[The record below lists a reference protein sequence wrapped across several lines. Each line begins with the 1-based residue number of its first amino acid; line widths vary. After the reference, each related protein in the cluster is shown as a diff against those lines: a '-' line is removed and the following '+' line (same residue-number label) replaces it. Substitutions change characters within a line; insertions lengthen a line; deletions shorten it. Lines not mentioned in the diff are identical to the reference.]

1 MHARS
6 ACQAELGEQSLLNR
20 TPRQEPLGGTKVVL
34 WPKERTCLCNR
45 EPCEDEKRKCNGR
58 HSHGSGK
65 LGNRRECLAANR
77 RKLLSEDTQRELRL
91 SHGCDGH
98 CISVSRPR
106 RALCCRGKYVPWAT
120 RPPWCR
126 QEAPVGGCD

>member
-58 HSHGSGK
+58 HSHGSSVIPFG
-65 LGNRRECLAANR
+65 CLHSKAFFG
-77 RKLLSEDTQRELRL
+77 LLPNTPFGFRASL